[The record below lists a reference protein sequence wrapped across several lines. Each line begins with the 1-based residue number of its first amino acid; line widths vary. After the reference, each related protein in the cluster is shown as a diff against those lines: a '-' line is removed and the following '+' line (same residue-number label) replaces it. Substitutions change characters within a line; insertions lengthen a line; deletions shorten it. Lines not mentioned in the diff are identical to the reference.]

1 MILVLAK
8 VLISPLLLASS
19 TFVAQRWGGLLG
31 GLLLG
36 LPLVSGP
43 VSVMLFAQYGSRF
56 AVNAAG
62 GTLLGFVAA
71 AAFCAAYALVS
82 LRRPWWQS
90 LIAAYVAF
98 FVTAALLSVIN
109 LTLSW
114 ALVVGPLV
122 LAVSALSIEVPTGT
136 QTIAAPGKGAVVV
149 RMLIAGA
156 MVLLLT
162 TSARFLGAEISGF
175 LAPLPVLAAIMAV
188 TSHRDSGSA
197 AVHTVLRGA
206 VLGSWGGVAF
216 FSMIILLGRSVD
228 PLTMYVLAAVAA
240 VVAGACAVALQ
251 SAADA
256 AGLSARLRHPARVP
270 AWVRGHAA

>member
-1 MILVLAK
+1 M
-8 VLISPLLLASS
+8 
-19 TFVAQRWGGLLG
+19 LG

-71 AAFCAAYALVS
+71 AAFCASYALVS

-136 QTIAAPGKGAVVV
+136 QTIATPSKGAVVV